1 MDEKN
6 LKIVVLDSGINLDYS
21 CFHDMSGRRLYIN
34 SAHMILEGTCA
45 DEIGHGTAVSFIIH
59 KHLPLA
65 HIISFKILIIIR
77 RVFSN

>member
-45 DEIGHGTAVSFIIH
+45 DEIGQI
-59 KHLPLA
+59 
-65 HIISFKILIIIR
+65 FKKCFTGH
-77 RVFSN
+77 VPS